1 MKAFLENLIFRYRG
15 VILLLFLVAT
25 AFMLNSA
32 MQLKVDAG
40 FHKLLPLSHPYMQT
54 FVDYESEFGGA
65 NRILVALIRHDG
77 EDIFEP
83 GFFETLRQVTDEVFF
98 IPGID
103 RARVTSLFTPNVRF
117 IEIVEDGFA
126 GGNVIP
132 DNFAPTPEMFER
144 VRGNVVKS
152 GQVGR
157 LVTEDFQGAMVSAE
171 VLEVDP
177 TTGERLDYQE
187 VARML
192 EERIRE
198 QYETDELSVHIIGF
212 SKVIGDVADG
222 ARSVIAFFFIAFAI
236 TAILLY
242 FYTLSLRLTVAALAC
257 SVTAVIWG
265 LGMLTQ
271 LGFGIDPMSIL
282 VPFLIFA
289 IGVSHGVQMISAWN
303 STLLFGGAVDRDE
316 GGFTDLANS
325 EIKGTDSLTAAR
337 DAFRRLLVPG
347 GIALLSDTIGF
358 LTILLIEIEIIQELA
373 ITASLGVAV
382 IILTNLLLLPILL
395 SYVHIKDLGAFR
407 KKHTKRVTQRARMWR
422 HLSVMAEPRPAMA
435 AVAVMVALFGFGIW
449 KGQDL
454 KIGDLHEGV
463 PELHEH
469 SRYNVDS
476 RVITQR
482 FAIGVDILSVIAEAD
497 VDACTR
503 HEVMDT
509 IDQFA
514 WRMRNVSG
522 VHSVISLPQVAKIV
536 NAGWNEGNLKWREL
550 PRNAQML
557 QQSVSTVDTST
568 GLLNSDCSAM
578 QVLVFTVDHK
588 AETIAR
594 ILDEVKAFE
603 STHGTEGLAFR
614 LASGN
619 VGVMGATNEAVAE
632 AQMPMLMWVYAA
644 IIALCLLTFRSVRG
658 TLCIVIPLS
667 LVSVLAYTLMTFL
680 DIGLKVATLPVVVLG
695 VGVGVDYGIYIY
707 SRMKTFLDEGLALR
721 EAYERALAMT
731 GKAVLFTGVTLAIGV
746 STWIFSALKFQAD
759 MGVLLTF
766 MFLLNMVGAV
776 LLIPALARLM
786 FWKKYA

>member
-1 MKAFLENLIFRYRG
+1 MKDFLENLVFRFRG
-15 VILLLFLVAT
+15 IILVLFVIAT

-83 GFFETLRQVTDEVFF
+83 EFFETLRQVTDEVFF

-192 EERIRE
+192 EERIRD

-212 SKVIGDVADG
+212 AKVIGDVADG
-222 ARSVIAFFFIAFAI
+222 ARSVIAFFFIAFVI

-242 FYTLSLRLTVAALAC
+242 FYTLSLRLTAAALAC

-303 STLLFGGAVDRDE
+303 STLLFGGSAKDRVGYVDLE
-316 GGFTDLANS
+316 KG
-325 EIKGTDSLTAAR
+325 EVQGTDSLTAAR
-337 DAFRRLLVPG
+337 SAFRRLLVPG

-395 SYVHIKDLGAFR
+395 SYTRFRDLNAFR
-407 KKHTKRVTQRARMWR
+407 DKHTKRILQRGRMWEA
-422 HLSVMAEPRPAMA
+422 LSVMAEPKPAMV
-435 AVAVMVALFGFGIW
+435 AVAVMVLLFGFGIW

-463 PELHEH
+463 PELHED

-476 RVITQR
+476 RVITER

-514 WRMRNVSG
+514 WQMRNISG

-578 QVLVFTVDHK
+578 QVLIFTVDHK
-588 AETIAR
+588 AETIDR

-603 STHGTEGLAFR
+603 SAHGTEGLEFR

-632 AQMPMLMWVYAA
+632 AQVPMLMWVYAA
-644 IIALCLLTFRSVRG
+644 IILLCLLTFRSIRG

-667 LVSVLAYTLMTFL
+667 LVSVLAYALMTTL

-707 SRMKTFLDEGLALR
+707 SRMVTFLEEGLPLR

-731 GKAVLFTGVTLAIGV
+731 GKAVLFTGITLAIGV
-746 STWIFSALKFQAD
+746 STWIFSDLKFQAD

-786 FWKKYA
+786 FWKKYP

>member
-1 MKAFLENLIFRYRG
+1 MRRMLENFIFRFRK
-15 VILLLFLVAT
+15 VLLVLFLLVT
-25 AFMLNSA
+25 AFMVHSS

-65 NRILVALIRHDG
+65 NRILVALIRQDG

-83 GFFETLRQVTDEVFF
+83 GFFETLENVTNEVFF

-103 RARVTSLFTPNVRF
+103 RARVTSIFTPNVRF

-132 DNFAPTPEMFER
+132 VDFQPTPEMFER
-144 VRGNVVKS
+144 VRGNIVKS

-157 LVTEDFQGAMVSAE
+157 LVTEDFEGAMVSAE
-171 VLEVDP
+171 VLEIDP

-187 VARML
+187 VARLL
-192 EERIRE
+192 EERIRG
-198 QYETDELSVHIIGF
+198 QYETDNLSIHIIGF

-242 FYTLSLRLTVAALAC
+242 FYTLSLRLTAAALAC
-257 SVTAVIWG
+257 SVTAVVWG
-265 LGMLTQ
+265 LGMLPL
-271 LGFGIDPMSIL
+271 LGYGIDPMSIL

-303 STLLFGGAVDRDE
+303 SALLFGGAKRSDA
-316 GGFTDLANS
+316 GFVERLDDGVQ
-325 EIKGTDSLTAAR
+325 GTDSVTAAR
-337 DAFRRLLVPG
+337 ETFRRLLVPG

-373 ITASLGVAV
+373 ITASIGVAV
-382 IILTNLLLLPILL
+382 IILTNLFLLPILL
-395 SYVHIKDLGAFR
+395 SFVRIRNVDAFR
-407 KKHTKRVTQRARMWR
+407 AKHTRRIKQRGQLWSMLATMARPKQATIAV
-422 HLSVMAEPRPAMA
+422 LVMAG
-435 AVAVMVALFGFGIW
+435 LFGFGLW

-463 PELHEH
+463 PELHED
-469 SRYNVDS
+469 SRYNIDS
-476 RVITQR
+476 RIITER
-482 FAIGVDILSVIAEAD
+482 FAIGVDILSVIAEAYPD
-497 VDACTR
+497 SCTV

-509 IDQFA
+509 VDRFA
-514 WRMRNVSG
+514 WRMRNVPG
-522 VHSVISLPQVAKIV
+522 VNSVISLPQVARIV
-536 NAGWNEGNLKWREL
+536 NSGWNEGSLAWREL
-550 PRNAQML
+550 PRNAAML

-578 QVLVFTVDHK
+578 QVLMFTEDHK
-588 AETIAR
+588 AETIER
-594 ILDEVKAFE
+594 ILDAVKAFE
-603 STHGTEGLAFR
+603 AQHGTEGLEFR

-619 VGVMGATNEAVAE
+619 VGVAGATNEAVAA
-632 AQMPMLMWVYAA
+632 AQVPMLAWVYAA
-644 IIALCLLTFRSVRG
+644 IILLCLVTFRSIRG

-667 LVSVLAYTLMTFL
+667 LVSVLAYALMAFL

-707 SRMKTFLDEGLALR
+707 SRLTGFLKEGLPL
-721 EAYERALAMT
+721 EAAYARTLAMT

-759 MGVLLTF
+759 MGILLTF

-776 LLIPALARLM
+776 LLLPALARLM